1 MFIASAFNA
10 FGLPGI
16 GLMVGQLP
24 FTYYKSEAVPP
35 VPDWEIEARNILLF
49 MICWVIYLSL
59 VHFGEKT
66 LFGMMGEKLT
76 MHLRVSLIEEIM
88 YKQISWF
95 DREDRAPG
103 IITTIVASNIADLN
117 GLTSETI
124 VSIFEVFAIVILG
137 LIGGTVV
144 CWQAAVL
151 CFVLCPIMIIGMYMQ
166 TTLQWGNKGGKY
178 GTQM

>member
-1 MFIASAFNA
+1 
-10 FGLPGI
+10 
-16 GLMVGQLP
+16 MVG
-24 FTYYKSEAVPP
+24 
-35 VPDWEIEARNILLF
+35 
-49 MICWVIYLSL
+49 WVIYMSL

-76 MHLRVSLIEEIM
+76 MHLRVSLLEEIM

-103 IITTIVASNIADLN
+103 IITSIVAANIADIN

-124 VSIFEVFAIVILG
+124 VSIFEVFAIVALG

-144 CWQAAVL
+144 CWQAAIL
-151 CFVLCPIMIIGMYMQ
+151 CFVLCPIMIIGMYKMVTMQ
-166 TTLQWGNKGGKY
+166 FGAKGGKWKVAGEAKDELGDFDKANSLLSDLIINY
-178 GTQM
+178 RTIISLG